1 MSKGTPAGKLVRSAK
16 FTLVD
21 GDPLI
26 DVLKPELVNV
36 VPANYLSGKSSNIDG
51 KDDPEDPFD
60 PDDPE
65 DPEDPGD
72 ESKLKAPNLSDI
84 TILKKEKVRDGNGND
99 FVRFTINVKNHVGDA
114 VVGVKVYGQ

>member
-36 VPANYLSGKSSNIDG
+36 VPANYLSGKSSGIDAPVDG
-51 KDDPEDPFD
+51 GDAAEEEEIED
-60 PDDPE
+60 E
-65 DPEDPGD
+65 TGD
-72 ESKLKAPNLSDI
+72 ESGLKAPNLSDI
-84 TILKKEKVRDGNGND
+84 TILKKEKFRDGNGND

>member
-36 VPANYLSGKSSNIDG
+36 VPANYLSGKSSG
-51 KDDPEDPFD
+51 VG
-60 PDDPE
+60 
-65 DPEDPGD
+65 PGD
-72 ESKLKAPNLSDI
+72 EPEEPEDEDPNDYDPGTADKNEAPNLSDI

>member
-36 VPANYLSGKSSNIDG
+36 VPANYLSGKSSGVG
-51 KDDPEDPFD
+51 KDESPEEPEDPN
-60 PDDPE
+60 

-72 ESKLKAPNLSDI
+72 ETGLKAPDLSDI

-99 FVRFTINVKNHVGDA
+99 FVRFTINVKNHIGDA

>member
-36 VPANYLSGKSSNIDG
+36 VSANYLAGKSSGVGDA
-51 KDDPEDPFD
+51 DPEDPED

-65 DPEDPGD
+65 DPGD
-72 ESKLKAPNLSDI
+72 DTGREAPNLSDI

-114 VVGVKVYGQ
+114 VVGVKIYNA

>member
-1 MSKGTPAGKLVRSAK
+1 MSKGTPTGKLVRSAK

-26 DVLKPELVNV
+26 GVLKPELFNV
-36 VPANYLSGKSSNIDG
+36 VPANYLSSKSSGIDG
-51 KDDPEDPFD
+51 KADPEDPFD

-65 DPEDPGD
+65 DPGD
-72 ESKLKAPNLSDI
+72 DTGREAPNLSDI

-114 VVGVKVYGQ
+114 VVGVKIYNA

>member
-36 VPANYLSGKSSNIDG
+36 VAANYLSGKSSG
-51 KDDPEDPFD
+51 VGAGEDSED
-60 PDDPE
+60 PDDPT

-72 ESKLKAPNLSDI
+72 DTGRKAPDLSDI

-114 VVGVKVYGQ
+114 VVGVKIYGQ